1 MIEPTDKQ
9 MELIEKIEDA
19 LDVSFVDWCYE
30 NGRPESRRSA
40 SDFIDQYIDD
50 YKHEC
55 GWD

>member
-50 YKHEC
+50 YKREC